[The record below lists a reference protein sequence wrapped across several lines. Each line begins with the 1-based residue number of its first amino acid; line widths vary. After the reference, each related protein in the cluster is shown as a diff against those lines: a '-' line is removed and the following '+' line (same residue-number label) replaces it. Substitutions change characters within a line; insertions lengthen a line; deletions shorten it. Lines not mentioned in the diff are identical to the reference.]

1 MLLDVKEILYKSR
14 LDAAT
19 RLSVARNMVLYV
31 LMYQSSSSMPGQDKK
46 RKDTIIRELVK
57 EDADTLKKVNGWIYK
72 AMYGRYYLS
81 YLRRGLI
88 SYLKNGDIE
97 CSITFKCSQE
107 DLLFCLDILKE
118 SNMIDEIYSWVRT
131 LKEPSPI
138 FFSDKQ
144 LDDLMKTQMS
154 YTIKI
159 AKSRMAFLVK
169 YSGMEDSFLETELK
183 MWAYRTFYLK
193 EGTMDIVY
201 LINYARQSVK
211 NHASNII
218 YANTTQKRNCGLVR
232 YSDGKDN
239 INAEYEK
246 ATLPLTDELAETI
259 KSNSRFG
266 DNSLREY
273 IQSSDLED
281 DVKTRMISF
290 FDVMV
295 GKKNDKFEKWIS
307 SYGFP
312 DDELKLREYALQYF
326 NLVDYLPIMKN
337 AYEIVNDCTIVKDH
351 TLNQAKVF
359 LEKDEFEKARK
370 MKIYS
375 REFIEFLKIKGFDEN
390 KILLIPME
398 QMDMLIKE
406 YYNKVNA

>member
-1 MLLDVKEILYKSR
+1 
-14 LDAAT
+14 
-19 RLSVARNMVLYV
+19 
-31 LMYQSSSSMPGQDKK
+31 
-46 RKDTIIRELVK
+46 
-57 EDADTLKKVNGWIYK
+57 
-72 AMYGRYYLS
+72 
-81 YLRRGLI
+81 
-88 SYLKNGDIE
+88 
-97 CSITFKCSQE
+97 
-107 DLLFCLDILKE
+107 
-118 SNMIDEIYSWVRT
+118 MIDEIYSWVRT